1 VTKSD
6 EKAVTNHKNNALTYD
21 EICHKI
27 TQFKYR
33 EGGQKEEILELIDA
47 LQKIGYFKSFRVK
60 ETVQL
65 SGDKSLKPQE
75 RTLKH
80 RRKAAYRRIKKYYK
94 SPKQYQKERLRRK
107 LCWLLSGKYK
117 ESEIA
122 EMLGISRRTVIRD
135 MNRIKPYYF
144 RMSRAYF
151 SKLEQERIKE
161 FNLKME
167 GATLKEQLKI
177 LTEEIEKVKTRY
189 RVRQYLHHYQIIM
202 LDLTQLDPYGIPKL
216 TIIPGGKGKRT
227 LAFPHKIRIHIKA
240 SYEGREFTA
249 DIGGIELTQTSGG
262 W

>member
-1 VTKSD
+1 MH
-6 EKAVTNHKNNALTYD
+6 A
-21 EICHKI
+21 C
-27 TQFKYR
+27 
-33 EGGQKEEILELIDA
+33 
-47 LQKIGYFKSFRVK
+47 
-60 ETVQL
+60 
-65 SGDKSLKPQE
+65 
-75 RTLKH
+75 
-80 RRKAAYRRIKKYYK
+80 K

-151 SKLEQERIKE
+151 SRLEQERIKE
-161 FNLKME
+161 MNLKLE
-167 GATLKEQLKI
+167 GKSLFQRLNI
-177 LTEEIEKVKTRY
+177 LTEEIAKVRTRY
-189 RVRQYLHHYQIIM
+189 RVRQYLRHYQIIM

-227 LAFPHKIRIHIKA
+227 LAFPHKIRVHIKA

-249 DIGGIELTQTSGG
+249 DIGGIELTQTSGR